1 MSETLEP
8 GFDKCVLVNEI
19 RLGAKNARFEFIRL
33 RLHEFDKYFKLHI
46 FELIYPIPV
55 QIFNKRS

>member
-1 MSETLEP
+1 M
-8 GFDKCVLVNEI
+8 VLVEEI
-19 RLGAKNARFEFIRL
+19 KLGAKNGGFEFIRL
-33 RLHEFDKYFKLHI
+33 WLHEFDKYFKLHI